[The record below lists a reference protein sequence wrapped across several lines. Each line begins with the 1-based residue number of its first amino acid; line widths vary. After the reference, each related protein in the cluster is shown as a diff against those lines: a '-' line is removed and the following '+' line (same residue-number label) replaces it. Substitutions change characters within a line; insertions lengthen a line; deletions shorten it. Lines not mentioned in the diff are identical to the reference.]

1 MLRKSDNINKYTAHE
16 MEEYRQAQRES
27 ELQATEDEAA
37 LAAKAEIILRGLQS
51 KYGFSEAGAK
61 ETLRLI
67 KNGVNM
73 MTGNGILHEAIDA
86 GRFGTNKAKQ
96 QAAMNAFDYY
106 WK

>member
-1 MLRKSDNINKYTAHE
+1 MIRKSDNINKYTAQE

-27 ELQATEDEAA
+27 EMQANDDEAE

-51 KYGFSEAGAK
+51 KYSFSESGAK

-67 KNGVNM
+67 KKGVNM
-73 MTGNGILHEAIDA
+73 MTGNGIIHEAIDA
-86 GRFGTNKAKQ
+86 GRFGTDKAKQ

>member
-1 MLRKSDNINKYTAHE
+1 MLRKSDNINKYTAQE

-27 ELQATEDEAA
+27 ALQVTEDEAA
-37 LAAKAEIILRGLQS
+37 LAAKAEIVLRGLQS

-67 KNGVNM
+67 KKGVNM
-73 MTGNGILHEAIDA
+73 MTGNGIIHEAIDA
-86 GRFGTNKAKQ
+86 GRFGADKAKQ